1 MISSDPLARRAS
13 DSYPADVMA
22 GEPQPQRQLPREAM
36 WFFVVAPPGLAL
48 VFDPP
53 CFTPPDKILPAWLA
67 LTLYT
72 CVTGALV
79 HEAFEWL
86 APRRASWRVPLA
98 LLAHG
103 AVTIVVV
110 VVATAVQYP
119 LVRGI
124 YPEIGDD
131 FGGVVGRAT
140 LVGFIYLAVAAFIGR
155 LQRQAVAER
164 MKAHLEKTAALEARL
179 QMLQAQM
186 QPHFLFNS
194 LNVCAGLVHT
204 APDVAEATIDK
215 LSSFLRYT
223 LESSQKRLVPLTD
236 ELQAVSAYLH
246 IQNERFGPRLRHEI
260 VATRPEDGAPQLP
273 PMLLQPL
280 VENAIV
286 HGLDADAGGLVRVE
300 CRRHDDRF
308 EISITDTGGASGSSR
323 PASGHGQRNVR
334 ERLRLV
340 YGERAELVCG
350 PCPRGGYE
358 SRVSVPLSVAS

>member
-1 MISSDPLARRAS
+1 
-13 DSYPADVMA
+13 
-22 GEPQPQRQLPREAM
+22 M

-48 VFDPP
+48 VFDPH
-53 CFTPPDKILPAWLA
+53 CLTTLDNMLRAWLA

-79 HEAFEWL
+79 HEAFEWI
-86 APRRASWRVPLA
+86 APRLASWPAPLV

-103 AVTIVVV
+103 AVTGVVV
-110 VVATAVQYP
+110 VVATALEYP
-119 LVRGI
+119 LVRWV

-131 FGGVVGRAT
+131 FGGVIGRAT
-140 LVGFIYLAVAAFIGR
+140 LVGLIYLAVAAFIGR
-155 LQRQAVAER
+155 LQRQAVEER
-164 MKAHLEKTAALEARL
+164 TKAHLERAAALEARL

-223 LESSQKRLVPLTD
+223 LESSHKRLVPLAD
-236 ELQAVSAYLH
+236 ELEAVSAYLH

-260 VATRPEDGAPQLP
+260 VAPRPDEAVPPLP

-286 HGLDADAGGLVRVE
+286 HGLDADTGGLVRVE
-300 CRRHDDRF
+300 CRRHEDRF
-308 EISITDTGGASGSSR
+308 EISITDTGGASSSSR

-340 YGERAELVCG
+340 YGDRAELVCE
-350 PCPRGGYE
+350 PCPGGGYE
-358 SRVSVPLSVAS
+358 SRVSLPLGVPP